1 MDKTVLPIMDKTVL
15 PSDKSIED
23 RISQLPDEMLIS
35 VLSFLM
41 PKEAFR
47 TSVLS
52 HRWKCLCP
60 FLPRSLDFDGLYTM
74 WEIEREKKSL
84 QFERKKFLQW
94 VNDTLKSCRVSTIDE
109 FRVCF
114 ELDDGSKSHVDGW
127 IDFAISKGVK
137 RLELDFTARSPF
149 KDASNFY
156 RFPNESFTSDKTC
169 IKSLTSLTLKYIR
182 VTGELLEHFLSNC
195 PLLERLHVDNS
206 EDLVNLKIYGS
217 SLKLKYLHIIRCL
230 EFKSIEINAPN
241 LESFGYVGNEI
252 RLHVHSAPR
261 LLDVRIGGMYSHPIY
276 YAFGSLSSYLYQLES
291 LTLDVHSYTY
301 NGVEFPEFQTLTKLK
316 HLKVTVATNEG
327 SSLLGLIPLIE
338 AAPFL
343 HKFVFEL
350 ILSKINF
357 PKKARKVK
365 KYPNEHLKEVEIVGF
380 AGRAID
386 IQLVVYLLE
395 SAINLEKIIVNPY
408 APYIVGIPRPENV
421 RTTVKFE
428 GAREAAKRLKE
439 KQLTRAE
446 FVIM

>member
-1 MDKTVLPIMDKTVL
+1 MEKIVL
-15 PSDKSIED
+15 PSDKSIKED
-23 RISQLPDEMLIS
+23 RINQLPDEMLIF

-52 HRWKCLCP
+52 FRWKCLCP

-74 WEIEREKKSL
+74 WEIEKEKKSL
-84 QFERKKFLQW
+84 IFERKKFLQW
-94 VNDTLKSCRVSTIDE
+94 VNGTLKSCQVSTIDE

-114 ELDDGSKSHVDGW
+114 QFDDGSKSHVDEW

-137 RLELDFTARSPF
+137 RLELDFTATNPF

-156 RFPNESFTSDKTC
+156 RFPNERFTSDKSC

-182 VTGELLEHFLSNC
+182 VTGELLEHFLSIC
-195 PLLERLHVDNS
+195 PLFERLHVDNS
-206 EDLVNLKIYGS
+206 KDLVNLKIYSS
-217 SLKLKYLHIIRCL
+217 SLRLKYLHIIRCL

-241 LESFGYVGNEI
+241 LESFGYVGNKI
-252 RLHVHSAPR
+252 RLHIHSAPR

-301 NGVEFPEFQTLTKLK
+301 DGVEFLEFQTLTKLK

-386 IQLVVYLLE
+386 IQLVIYLLK

-408 APYIVGIPRPENV
+408 APYIVGIPRLENV
-421 RTTVKFE
+421 RTTVKFK

-439 KQLTRAE
+439 KLLTRAK

>member
-1 MDKTVLPIMDKTVL
+1 MIYLLFLLCIWFL
-15 PSDKSIED
+15 GIKSIED
-23 RISQLPDEMLIS
+23 RIGQLPDEMLIS
-35 VLSFLM
+35 VLSFLT

-94 VNDTLKSCRVSTIDE
+94 VNDTLKSCRVSTIYE

-114 ELDDGSKSHVDGW
+114 EFDDGSKSHVDGW

-137 RLELDFTARSPF
+137 RLELDFTAAQPF
-149 KDASNFY
+149 KDASYFY
-156 RFPNESFTSDKTC
+156 RFPNERFTSDKTC
-169 IKSLTSLTLKYIR
+169 IKSLTSLTLKYVR

-195 PLLERLHVDNS
+195 PLLERLHVDHS

-230 EFKSIEINAPN
+230 KFKSIEINAPN
-241 LESFGYVGNEI
+241 LESFGYAGKKI

-261 LLDVRIGGMYSHPIY
+261 LLDVCIGSM

-291 LTLDVHSYTY
+291 LSLDVHSYTY
-301 NGVEFPEFQTLTKLK
+301 VSTTNSFAISYIYVYLVLHNLLSSLVFPFQDGVKFPEFQTLAKLK
-316 HLKVTVATNEG
+316 HLKVTVDASEG

-343 HKFVFEL
+343 HKFVFEVT
-350 ILSKINF
+350 ILAS
-357 PKKARKVK
+357 
-365 KYPNEHLKEVEIVGF
+365 
-380 AGRAID
+380 
-386 IQLVVYLLE
+386 
-395 SAINLEKIIVNPY
+395 
-408 APYIVGIPRPENV
+408 
-421 RTTVKFE
+421 
-428 GAREAAKRLKE
+428 
-439 KQLTRAE
+439 
-446 FVIM
+446 

>member
-1 MDKTVLPIMDKTVL
+1 MEKIVL
-15 PSDKSIED
+15 PSDKSIKED

-35 VLSFLM
+35 VLSFLTR
-41 PKEAFR
+41 KEAYR

-52 HRWKCLCP
+52 SRWKCLCP

-74 WEIEREKKSL
+74 WEIKREKKSL

-114 ELDDGSKSHVDGW
+114 QFDDGSKSHVDGW

-137 RLELDFTARSPF
+137 RLELDFTATNPF

-156 RFPNESFTSDKTC
+156 RFPNERFTSDKTC

-217 SLKLKYLHIIRCL
+217 SLKLKYLHIIHCL
-230 EFKSIEINAPN
+230 EFKSIEINSPN

-252 RLHVHSAPR
+252 KLHVHSAPR
-261 LLDVRIGGMYSHPIY
+261 LLDVRIGGMYSHPIN

-291 LTLDVHSYTY
+291 LTLDVHCYTY
-301 NGVEFPEFQTLTKLK
+301 DGVEFPEFQTLTKLK
-316 HLKVTVATNEG
+316 HLKVTVVASDG

-343 HKFVFEL
+343 HKFVFEFRL
-350 ILSKINF
+350 WEINF

-395 SAINLEKIIVNPY
+395 SAINLEKIIVNLC
-408 APYIVGIPRPENV
+408 APYVVGIPRPKNI
-421 RTTVKFE
+421 RTTVEYK
-428 GAREAAKRLKE
+428 GAKEAAMRLKE

>member
-1 MDKTVLPIMDKTVL
+1 M
-15 PSDKSIED
+15 
-23 RISQLPDEMLIS
+23 
-35 VLSFLM
+35 
-41 PKEAFR
+41 
-47 TSVLS
+47 
-52 HRWKCLCP
+52 
-60 FLPRSLDFDGLYTM
+60 
-74 WEIEREKKSL
+74 
-84 QFERKKFLQW
+84 
-94 VNDTLKSCRVSTIDE
+94 NDTLKSCRVSTIDE
-109 FRVCF
+109 FSVCF

-137 RLELDFTARSPF
+137 RLELDFTATSPF

-156 RFPNESFTSDKTC
+156 RFPNERFTSDKTC

-301 NGVEFPEFQTLTKLK
+301 VSTSNSFAISYIYVYLVLQNLL
-316 HLKVTVATNEG
+316 
-327 SSLLGLIPLIE
+327 SSLIF
-338 AAPFL
+338 FL
-343 HKFVFEL
+343 FRMAL
-350 ILSKINF
+350 NSLNF
-357 PKKARKVK
+357 KLLPSLNTLRS
-365 KYPNEHLKEVEIVGF
+365 
-380 AGRAID
+380 
-386 IQLVVYLLE
+386 QLPQMRDQASSV
-395 SAINLEKIIVNPY
+395 
-408 APYIVGIPRPENV
+408 
-421 RTTVKFE
+421 
-428 GAREAAKRLKE
+428 
-439 KQLTRAE
+439 
-446 FVIM
+446 

>member
-1 MDKTVLPIMDKTVL
+1 MDTTVL
-15 PSDKSIED
+15 PSDKSIKED
-23 RISQLPDEMLIS
+23 WISQLPDEMLIS
-35 VLSFLM
+35 VLSFLT

-47 TSVLS
+47 TCVLS

-94 VNDTLKSCRVSTIDE
+94 VNDTLKSCRVSTIYE

-114 ELDDGSKSHVDGW
+114 EFDDGSKSHVDGW

-137 RLELDFTARSPF
+137 RLEWDFTAAQPF
-149 KDASNFY
+149 KDASYFY
-156 RFPNESFTSDKTC
+156 RFPNERFTSDKTC

-206 EDLVNLKIYGS
+206 EDLVNLKICGS

-230 EFKSIEINAPN
+230 KFKSIEINAPN
-241 LESFGYVGNEI
+241 LESFGYAGKKI

-261 LLDVRIGGMYSHPIY
+261 LLDVCIGSM

-291 LTLDVHSYTY
+291 LSLDVHSYTY
-301 NGVEFPEFQTLTKLK
+301 DGVKFPEFQTLAKLK
-316 HLKVTVATNEG
+316 HLKVTVDASEG

-338 AAPFL
+338 AAPLL

-350 ILSKINF
+350 ILWEINF

-395 SAINLEKIIVNPY
+395 SAINLEKIIVNLC
-408 APYIVGIPRPENV
+408 APYVVGIPCPRNI
-421 RTTVKFE
+421 RTTAEYK
-428 GAREAAKRLKE
+428 GAREAAMRLKE

-446 FVIM
+446 FVICNHPC

>member
-1 MDKTVLPIMDKTVL
+1 MIYLLFLLCIWCL
-15 PSDKSIED
+15 GIKSIKED
-23 RISQLPDEMLIS
+23 WISQLPDEMLIS
-35 VLSFLM
+35 VLSFLT

-94 VNDTLKSCRVSTIDE
+94 VNDTLKSCRVSTIYE

-114 ELDDGSKSHVDGW
+114 EFDDGSKSHVDGW

-137 RLELDFTARSPF
+137 RLELDFTAAQPF
-149 KDASNFY
+149 KDASYFY
-156 RFPNESFTSDKTC
+156 RFPNERFTSDKTC

-206 EDLVNLKIYGS
+206 EDLVNLKICGS

-230 EFKSIEINAPN
+230 KFKSIEINAPN
-241 LESFGYVGNEI
+241 LESFGYAGKKI

-261 LLDVRIGGMYSHPIY
+261 LLDVCIGSM

-291 LTLDVHSYTY
+291 LSLDVHSYTY
-301 NGVEFPEFQTLTKLK
+301 VSTTNSFAISYIYVYLVLHNLLSSLVFPFQDGVKFPEFQTLAKLK
-316 HLKVTVATNEG
+316 HLKVTVDASEG

-338 AAPFL
+338 AAPLL
-343 HKFVFEL
+343 HKFVFEVT
-350 ILSKINF
+350 ILAS
-357 PKKARKVK
+357 
-365 KYPNEHLKEVEIVGF
+365 
-380 AGRAID
+380 
-386 IQLVVYLLE
+386 
-395 SAINLEKIIVNPY
+395 
-408 APYIVGIPRPENV
+408 
-421 RTTVKFE
+421 
-428 GAREAAKRLKE
+428 
-439 KQLTRAE
+439 
-446 FVIM
+446 